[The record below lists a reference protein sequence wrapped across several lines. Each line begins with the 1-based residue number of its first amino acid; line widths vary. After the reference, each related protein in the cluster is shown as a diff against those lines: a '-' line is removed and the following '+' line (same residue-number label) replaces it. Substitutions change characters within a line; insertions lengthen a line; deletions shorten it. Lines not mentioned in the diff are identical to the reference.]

1 MPNGEEVS
9 EFLKS
14 RSGGYLTS
22 RGTSQNLHLVPW
34 TLASAI
40 TPQVRQDVRAT
51 SYAPVLR
58 RPSGQGHVG
67 PPEPPQDVS
76 PRGSQGRCAENSA

>member
-1 MPNGEEVS
+1 MPNGEELS

-22 RGTSQNLHLVPW
+22 RGASQNLHLVPW

-51 SYAPVLR
+51 SR
-58 RPSGQGHVG
+58 FT
-67 PPEPPQDVS
+67 
-76 PRGSQGRCAENSA
+76 